1 MDKADR
7 ARLRSWAMDADHP
20 TYPTP
25 GERGT
30 ILQLLDALDAAEAER
45 DAALERERVLRE
57 ALVWITT
64 ETFVC
69 VGSGGHLRWSEWLR
83 VQDRARAA
91 LAATAKE
98 SE

>member
-30 ILQLLDALDAAEAER
+30 ILQLLDALDAALAER
-45 DAALERERVLRE
+45 DAALSRTRRLLPADVVGHVDMLSGEVMRYEREGDGE
-57 ALVWITT
+57 
-64 ETFVC
+64 
-69 VGSGGHLRWSEWLR
+69 
-83 VQDRARAA
+83 
-91 LAATAKE
+91 
-98 SE
+98 